1 MARVKIMKEELA
13 ENDLPMLCMICGT
26 QKPTAQIPHVARYIG
41 FPANLFGIFGKY
53 VLAFKKWPMTVLV
66 CDGCKSNFLAER
78 VFSDIW
84 KLVQFVALCYVGYLV
99 VQEPQGIPQN
109 LYIPAGMLLGVFIL
123 ETLHFWTLGRKSA
136 IRVTNIE
143 RHFVSFDFPN
153 GHWGVAYT
161 SHRRDMDADNKHK
174 RPTPNLAP
182 PASPFDSPAPATD
195 SPFDA
200 PLPPPGGVQIG
211 DVAPPAE
218 APPPGAPVTSYTSGS
233 GGGPVVTHAAEDLT
247 MVAFEGSELA
257 VIPEELPDLFKAVKL
272 ADSDLV
278 QKALREGADVNEVLP
293 NGMNPLHISV
303 LVGDMQVT
311 DMLIRLGLSPNGEM
325 AGGLTP
331 MHLAV
336 QSNKPNLIGMMLAK
350 KGDPNH
356 RNAQGRTPLHWCAAV
371 KDDRLDPKAR
381 LQIAQILRR
390 GGGDVSIQ
398 DQTGKT
404 PVDLARE
411 TGDTMLVTGL
421 S

>member
-1 MARVKIMKEELA
+1 
-13 ENDLPMLCMICGT
+13 
-26 QKPTAQIPHVARYIG
+26 
-41 FPANLFGIFGKY
+41 
-53 VLAFKKWPMTVLV
+53 MTVLV
-66 CDGCKSNFLAER
+66 CDDCKSSFLAER
-78 VFSDIW
+78 VFSNIW
-84 KLVQFVALCYVGYLV
+84 KTVQFIALCYVGYLV
-99 VQEPQGIPQN
+99 VEEPQGIPQN
-109 LYIPAGMLLGVFIL
+109 LYIPGGMLLGVFIL
-123 ETLHFWTLGRKSA
+123 ETLHFWTLGRKNA

-143 RHFVSFDFPN
+143 RHFVSFEFPN

-161 SHRRDMDADNKHK
+161 SHRRDTDADNKKK

-182 PASPFDSPAPATD
+182 PAPASPFDSPAPATD
-195 SPFDA
+195 VPFDA

-211 DVAPPAE
+211 EVAE
-218 APPPGAPVTSYTSGS
+218 APPPGAPITSYTSGTA
-233 GGGPVVTHAAEDLT
+233 GGPVITHAAEDLN

-257 VIPEELPDLFKAVKL
+257 VIPEELPELFKAVKL

-278 QKALREGADVNEVLP
+278 EKALRGGADVNELLS
-293 NGMNPLHISV
+293 NGMNALHISS

-311 DMLIRLGLSPNGEM
+311 DMLIRLGLSPNSEM

-336 QSNKPNLIGMMLAK
+336 QSNKPNLLGMMMAK

-356 RNAQGRTPLHWCAAV
+356 KNAQGRTPLHWCAAV
-371 KDDRLDPKAR
+371 KDDRLEPKAR

-404 PVDLARE
+404 PLDWARE
-411 TGDTMLVTGL
+411 TGDTMLVEGL